1 MKIGNKISA
10 LIVASVLLVTVV
22 ATNLQ
27 QQQSVSAFGFVERQ
41 QIGEFEKLIGDFIH
55 NIIKNVRSPNSEDV
69 IQFRKVTAQFERD
82 VNNAVLNDNLFLIPG
97 LVSQHIK
104 FFAGLEDDPFIT
116 DVPKEIEYTQEVL
129 RIFCKP
135 CV

>member
-1 MKIGNKISA
+1 MKIGRKIFA
-10 LIVASVLLVTVV
+10 LIAASVLLGAVA

-27 QQQSVSAFGFVERQ
+27 QQASAFGFVERQ
-41 QIGEFEKLIGDFIH
+41 QIGEFKKLTGDFVQ
-55 NIIKNVRSPNSEDV
+55 NIIKNQRSPNSEDV

-82 VNNAVLNDNLFLIPG
+82 VTNAVINGHLSLIPG
-97 LVSQHIK
+97 LVTQNIK
-104 FFAGLEDDPFIT
+104 FFAGLQDDEFIT
-116 DVPKEIEYTQEVL
+116 DLPKEIEYTQEIL